1 MSEHSAQKTAA
12 RRSWPWALLLV
23 AITTAFALGWQQA
36 THRARAT
43 ERPLSMPRGEPH
55 AALPSHASPEQRL
68 RELSRQ
74 LQLAKAQEQSLRQE
88 LAALQQN
95 LKLDREICQAV
106 RESVNKLDDE
116 TASLRQQLAY
126 YKGLSAPQD
135 ARAGVRVQSL
145 KIFTGADVL
154 RYELVLMQSNR
165 AEERIAGTAE
175 IQVVG
180 HRGDTPV
187 SLPLSSLVQQ
197 GDRDWVF
204 SFKYFDEF
212 SGSFKL
218 PEQFTPEKLVVSL
231 KAVNDRPMASEE
243 FPWVMLAAQAPSQEP
258 AVEPRSSDAPD

>member
-1 MSEHSAQKTAA
+1 MSEQRAPTTAA
-12 RRSWPWALLLV
+12 RRSWPWAVLLV
-23 AITTAFALGWQQA
+23 AITAAFVLGWQQA
-36 THRARAT
+36 KRRSRAA
-43 ERPLSMPRGEPH
+43 EPALAQLRGDPQEAL
-55 AALPSHASPEQRL
+55 AAQLSPEQRL
-68 RELSRQ
+68 RELGRK

-95 LKLDREICQAV
+95 HKLDREICQAV
-106 RESVNKLDDE
+106 RDSVTKLDDE

-145 KIFTGADVL
+145 KIFTGADSL

-165 AEERIAGTAE
+165 AEERIAGTAD
-175 IQVVG
+175 IQIIG
-180 HRGDTPV
+180 HRGEAPV
-187 SLPLSSLVQQ
+187 SLSLGSLVQQ

-218 PEQFTPEKLVVSL
+218 PEQFTPEKLIVSL

-243 FPWVMLAAQAPSQEP
+243 FPWVMLTAQAPSQEP